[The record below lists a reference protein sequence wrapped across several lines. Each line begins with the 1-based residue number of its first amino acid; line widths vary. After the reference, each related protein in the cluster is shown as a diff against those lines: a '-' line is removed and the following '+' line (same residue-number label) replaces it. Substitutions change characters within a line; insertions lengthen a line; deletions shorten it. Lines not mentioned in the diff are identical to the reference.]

1 MVNVQ
6 GITECKY
13 YCEMIALHNE
23 CMLITFIIMI
33 NLTVQASN

>member
-23 CMLITFIIMI
+23 CMLITFILI